1 MPTHR
6 KRVAVVEADPQ
17 LLPQTESWEWLTQ
30 QITEADPDLLV
41 LNELPFGAWLPEAE
55 SFDEGAFAQSV
66 ADHDAGI
73 EALATLG
80 APAIIGSRLGLVG
93 GRRVNQ
99 AFAWTPDGRLEL
111 LHTKQHIPF
120 SPGYWESAWYEPAPG
135 WPAMVEIAGLRVG
148 VLICTEVMFNEHA
161 RRFGRAGA
169 HLIAV
174 PRATPPLT
182 GHMFEVALQMAAVAS
197 GSYVAS
203 SNRSH
208 RLTHD
213 SLFEGR
219 GRVINP
225 AGETVALTSP
235 FAPVAV
241 HEVDPGFVEWKQSQY
256 PCDVPEGAVAGAL
269 PEGVEA

>member
-1 MPTHR
+1 MPSDR

-17 LLPQTESWEWLTQ
+17 LLPQAESWERLSR
-30 QITEADPDLLV
+30 QIADADVDLLV
-41 LNELPFGAWLPEAE
+41 LNELPFGAWLPEAQ
-55 SFDEGAFAQSV
+55 SFDEGSFARSV
-66 ADHDAGI
+66 ADHDAGM

-80 APAIIGSRLGLVG
+80 APAIVGSRLGRLD

-99 AFAWTPDGRLEL
+99 AFAWTLDGGLQL
-111 LHTKQHIPF
+111 LHAKQHIPF
-120 SPGYWESAWYEPAPG
+120 SPGYWESAWYQPAPG
-135 WPAMVEIAGLRVG
+135 SPAMVEIAGLRVG

-169 HLIAV
+169 QLIAV

-208 RLTHD
+208 TLGHD

-219 GRVINP
+219 GRIVNP
-225 AGETVALTSP
+225 AGEIVALTSP

-241 HEVDPGFVEWKQSQY
+241 HEVDAGFVAWKQSQY
-256 PCDVPEGAVAGAL
+256 PCDVPDDAVVRPLEVAGA
-269 PEGVEA
+269 

>member
-1 MPTHR
+1 MPSDR
-6 KRVAVVEADPQ
+6 KRVAVVEADPE

-30 QITEADPDLLV
+30 QITGADVDLLV
-41 LNELPFGAWLPEAE
+41 LNELPFGAWLPEAK
-55 SFDEGAFAQSV
+55 SFDEGAFARSIV
-66 ADHDAGI
+66 DHDAGI

-80 APAIIGSRLGLVG
+80 APAVIGSRIGHWG

-99 AFAWTPDGRLEL
+99 AFAWTPAEGVKL
-111 LHTKQHIPF
+111 LHTKQHIPY

-135 WPAMVEIAGLRVG
+135 SPAIVDIAGLRVG

-182 GHMFEVALQMAAVAS
+182 GHMFDVALQMAAVAS

-219 GRVINP
+219 GRIISP
-225 AGETVALTSP
+225 TGEVVAQTSP

-241 HEVDPGFVEWKQSQY
+241 HEVDPAFVEWKQSQY
-256 PCDVPEGAVAGAL
+256 PCDVPDHAVSERLLAG
-269 PEGVEA
+269 V

>member
-1 MPTHR
+1 MGEQI
-6 KRVAVVEADPQ
+6 ANADV
-17 LLPQTESWEWLTQ
+17 
-30 QITEADPDLLV
+30 DLLV

-55 SFDEGAFAQSV
+55 RFDEEAFVLSV
-66 ADHDAGI
+66 AHHQAGI
-73 EALATLG
+73 EALDTLG
-80 APAIIGSRLGLVG
+80 APAIIGSRLCLVD

-99 AFAWTPDGRLEL
+99 GFAWTAGGGLEA
-111 LHTKQHIPF
+111 LHAKQHIPF
-120 SPGYWESAWYEPAPG
+120 SPGYWERAWYEPAPG
-135 WPAMVEIAGLRVG
+135 LPGIVEIAGLRVG

-182 GHMFEVALQMAAVAS
+182 GHLFEVALQMAAVAS

-203 SNRSH
+203 SNRS
-208 RLTHD
+208 RALTHD

-219 GRVINP
+219 GRIIHP

-235 FAPVAV
+235 FTPVAV
-241 HEVDPGFVEWKQSQY
+241 HEVDLAFVEWKQSQF
-256 PCDVPEGAVAGAL
+256 PCDVPDEAVAATIL
-269 PEGVEA
+269 EQVQA